1 MTLYQV
7 AEVEDGELYYTE
19 AFADCGVDLEGLS
32 QEEVQDAAEL
42 LAVYAGQ
49 NFQTF
54 FQISFKAILLHQ

>member
-42 LAVYAGQ
+42 FAVYAG
-49 NFQTF
+49 
-54 FQISFKAILLHQ
+54 

>member
-32 QEEVQDAAEL
+32 QEEGQDAAEL
-42 LAVYAGQ
+42 LAVYAGYAFAKRQ
-49 NFQTF
+49 KPHKYGIF
-54 FQISFKAILLHQ
+54 SC

>member
-7 AEVEDGELYYTE
+7 AEVEDGELYYTK

-42 LAVYAGQ
+42 LAVYAG
-49 NFQTF
+49 
-54 FQISFKAILLHQ
+54 